1 MKLGNQGIENKF
13 DDIDLRVDFLIE
25 LCQTLQLENKELLA
39 KVKALET
46 EVDEKTETE
55 TLYSEQ
61 ESLIQSKIDGLLTK
75 LDGFSTAMSHD
86 DRSNVRP

>member
-1 MKLGNQGIENKF
+1 MGNQGIENKF

-25 LCQTLQLENKELLA
+25 LCQTLQLENKELLS
-39 KVKALET
+39 KIKALET

-75 LDGFSTAMSHD
+75 LDGFSTAMSTD
-86 DRSNVRP
+86 EQSNVGP

>member
-1 MKLGNQGIENKF
+1 MGNQGIENKF

-39 KVKALET
+39 KVKALEIK
-46 EVDEKTETE
+46 VDEKTETE

-75 LDGFSTAMSHD
+75 LDGFSTAMSQD
-86 DRSNVRP
+86 DRSNVGP

>member
-1 MKLGNQGIENKF
+1 MGNQGIENKF

-46 EVDEKTETE
+46 EVDDKTETE

-75 LDGFSTAMSHD
+75 LDGFSTAMSQD